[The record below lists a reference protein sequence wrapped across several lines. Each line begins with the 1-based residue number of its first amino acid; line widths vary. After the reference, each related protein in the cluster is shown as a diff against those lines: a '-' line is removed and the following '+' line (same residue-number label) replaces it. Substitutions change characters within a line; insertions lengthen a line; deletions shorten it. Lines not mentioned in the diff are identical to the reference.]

1 VLPET
6 WTEPQR
12 CPAGSWSA
20 GGTRSSS
27 CTPCPPG
34 LWEDEAVFNT
44 TGVLRTSQDDVCS
57 EWRNRLGI
65 VCN

>member
-1 VLPET
+1 MAGWVLPET
-6 WTEPQR
+6 WNEPQR

-34 LWEDEAVFNT
+34 LWEDEAVYNST
-44 TGVLRTSQDDVCS
+44 AALRTSQEAVCS
-57 EWRNRLGI
+57 E
-65 VCN
+65 